1 VSQRLSWA
9 RVVATGIGDRS
20 AGSGTSPGNTFPEI
34 LARHVIGL
42 VDAVGATGDS
52 LETLN
57 QLDNRWPNWIGK
69 PPLFGCPYSALKI
82 SLKPPTGGPHPP
94 QKQTP
99 YPGIL
104 ASTRG
109 HSSAELP

>member
-1 VSQRLSWA
+1 VLRVDATRIAAKLFVASSLKARVVATSWRSRASQRLSWA

-34 LARHVIGL
+34 LAHHVIGL

-57 QLDNRWPNWIGK
+57 QLDPGVQSWQLLVAPRDIQTAPFWL
-69 PPLFGCPYSALKI
+69 PL
-82 SLKPPTGGPHPP
+82 
-94 QKQTP
+94 
-99 YPGIL
+99 
-104 ASTRG
+104 
-109 HSSAELP
+109 